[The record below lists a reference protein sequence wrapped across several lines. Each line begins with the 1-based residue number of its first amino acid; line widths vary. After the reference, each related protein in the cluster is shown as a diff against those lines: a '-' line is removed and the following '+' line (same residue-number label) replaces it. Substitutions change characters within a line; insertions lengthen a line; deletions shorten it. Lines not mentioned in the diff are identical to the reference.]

1 LGILGAKTPVVYLVI
16 FGLLKNFINLP
27 QKLQHF
33 PHFMVKMTQINNCY
47 KKGKKI
53 SINTSYKHKMSII
66 SLVDQIKTEKV
77 KNSKRLKRL
86 KGQKRLE
93 V

>member
-1 LGILGAKTPVVYLVI
+1 
-16 FGLLKNFINLP
+16 
-27 QKLQHF
+27 
-33 PHFMVKMTQINNCY
+33 MVKMTQINNCY

-93 V
+93 I

>member
-1 LGILGAKTPVVYLVI
+1 MDNVV
-16 FGLLKNFINLP
+16 
-27 QKLQHF
+27 
-33 PHFMVKMTQINNCY
+33 
-47 KKGKKI
+47 KKASGRGEGRGKKT